1 MITIKN
7 DLQLAKMRSAGHL
20 LYDVLCQL
28 RERMAPGM
36 TTLDLD
42 RYAHELITH
51 AHATPS
57 FLGYE
62 GYPATLCVSI
72 DDEVVHGIPSKHIEM
87 KEGSIVSVD
96 CGLVLDG
103 WQADSAFTK
112 GMGQISPECAQL
124 IEVTERSFFEG
135 ARQAVDG
142 NRLGDI
148 GHAVQQLA
156 ESYNYGVIR
165 DLTGH
170 GIGREMHEDPAVPNY
185 GTPGH
190 GVRLRRG
197 MTIAI
202 EPMICQYD
210 CKIKQL
216 SDGWTVKTK
225 DGGLAAHFEHSNAI
239 LKDRTEIMTRFWD
252 DPDFDPETFSLK

>member
-28 RERMAPGM
+28 REKMAPGM

-124 IEVTERSFFEG
+124 IEVTERCFFEG

-170 GIGREMHEDPAVPNY
+170 GIGREMHEDPAVYNF
-185 GTPGH
+185 GEPGR
-190 GVRLRRG
+190 GLKLRKG
-197 MTIAI
+197 MTIAV
-202 EPMICQYD
+202 EPMISAGD
-210 CKIKQL
+210 
-216 SDGWTVKTK
+216 WHTTVDDDDWCYRTR
-225 DGGLAAHFEHSNAI
+225 DRSLAAHYEHTIAI
-239 LKDRTEIMTRFWD
+239 REDGLPEIL
-252 DPDFDPETFSLK
+252 TFPGFQWKEEE